1 MRITKGAALSD
12 YWNDMSRD
20 MNQYIPLSLMA
31 VVITH
36 HVILHVRI
44 IDDYCYE
51 MLYQVLITLLNSC
64 TKIRFVVI
72 FYAVSY
78 THLTLPT
85 IYSV

>member
-31 VVITH
+31 VVITR
-36 HVILHVRI
+36 HVIIHMRI
-44 IDDYCYE
+44 IDYCYE
-51 MLYQVLITLLNSC
+51 TLYQVLITLLNSC

-72 FYAVSY
+72 FCTCDCFWLMVSSAK
-78 THLTLPT
+78 L
-85 IYSV
+85 V